1 MCVNEWAKK
10 NSILALNQKGEWAA
24 DTVVVC
30 KQIEYQRK
38 GPGKVVEPKF
48 PI

>member
-1 MCVNEWAKK
+1 MCVNEWVKK
-10 NSILALNQKGEWAA
+10 NSILVLNQKGEWAV
-24 DTVVVC
+24 DTMVFG

-38 GPGKVVEPKF
+38 GPGKVAEPKF

>member
-1 MCVNEWAKK
+1 MNKEKLLV
-10 NSILALNQKGEWAA
+10 LNQKGEWVA
-24 DTVVVC
+24 DTVVFG

-38 GPGKVVEPKF
+38 GPGKVAEPKF